1 MILNF
6 TQGDPERDIYV
17 QQATTYGIHKGKNK
31 VHLLKL
37 SHKIRLHVFEK
48 KRLLELF
55 NIANNNL
62 QSVLFHIFINSNFIL
77 QMTELE
83 WVEIHTIR
91 YVLHQRIL
99 FSVFPLPR
107 GR

>member
-6 TQGDPERDIYV
+6 TQGDLEKEIYV

-48 KRLLELF
+48 KKTFRV
-55 NIANNNL
+55 I
-62 QSVLFHIFINSNFIL
+62 
-77 QMTELE
+77 
-83 WVEIHTIR
+83 
-91 YVLHQRIL
+91 
-99 FSVFPLPR
+99 
-107 GR
+107 